1 MFCYPVGKPPEA
13 QGGKAMNWEIWS
25 AAAEII
31 GAAAVVVSLI
41 YVSRQIR
48 MGNRLARAE
57 AGRTPTSDLNMLN
70 ASFGTDEAF
79 RAALRKAI
87 EGTERADLDPDSRV
101 LLDLYFV
108 SVTNIYEQLS
118 REVRE
123 GILSESALD
132 FGGKG
137 LFELPFY
144 RTSWPILKPFLSSSF
159 TEDFEKRYCLDPK
172 LDTVY

>member
-1 MFCYPVGKPPEA
+1 
-13 QGGKAMNWEIWS
+13 MNWDMLS
-25 AAAEII
+25 AVSEVA
-31 GAAAVVVSLI
+31 GVVAVVISLL
-41 YVSRQIR
+41 YLSRQIG
-48 MGNRLARAE
+48 MSNRLARAE
-57 AGRTPTSDLNMLN
+57 ASRTPTSDLNMLN
-70 ASFGTDEAF
+70 ASFGANHDF

-87 EGTERADLDPDSRV
+87 EGQERPDLEPDDRV

-123 GILSESALD
+123 GLLDEQSLD

-144 RTSWPILKPFLSSSF
+144 RTSWPVLRPFLSASF
-159 TEDFEKRYCLDPK
+159 AADFEKRCSLDPNVE
-172 LDTVY
+172 TVY

>member
-1 MFCYPVGKPPEA
+1 
-13 QGGKAMNWEIWS
+13 MNWDIWS
-25 AAAEII
+25 TAAEII
-31 GAAAVVVSLI
+31 GASAVVISLI

-48 MGNRLARAE
+48 MSNQLARAE
-57 AGRTPTSDLNMLN
+57 AGRMPTSDLNMLN
-70 ASFGTDEAF
+70 ASFGTNKAF

-87 EGTERADLDPDSRV
+87 EGTERADLDTDSRV

-123 GILSESALD
+123 NILSEEALD

-159 TEDFEKRYCLDPK
+159 TKNFEKRYSLDPN
-172 LDTVY
+172 LTAVY

>member
-1 MFCYPVGKPPEA
+1 
-13 QGGKAMNWEIWS
+13 MNWDIWS
-25 AAAEII
+25 TVAEIV
-31 GAAAVVVSLI
+31 GAVAVVVSLI

-70 ASFGTDEAF
+70 ASFGTNKAF
-79 RAALRKAI
+79 RSALRKAL

-123 GILSESALD
+123 GVLSESALD

-159 TEDFEKRYCLDPK
+159 TEHFEQRYSLDPD
-172 LDTVY
+172 LQTIF

>member
-1 MFCYPVGKPPEA
+1 
-13 QGGKAMNWEIWS
+13 MNWDIWS
-25 AAAEII
+25 TVAEII

-57 AGRTPTSDLNMLN
+57 AGRTPTSDLNVLN
-70 ASFGTDEAF
+70 ASFVTDKAF
-79 RAALRKAI
+79 RSALRKVI
-87 EGTERADLDPDSRV
+87 EGAERADLDQDSQV

-123 GILSESALD
+123 GILSDSALD

-159 TEDFEKRYCLDPK
+159 TEDFEKRYSLDPN
-172 LDTVY
+172 LETVY

>member
-1 MFCYPVGKPPEA
+1 
-13 QGGKAMNWEIWS
+13 MNWDMWS
-25 AAAEII
+25 TVGELI
-31 GAAAVVVSLI
+31 GAAAVVVSLV

-48 MGNRLARAE
+48 MSNQLARAE
-57 AGRTPTSDLNMLN
+57 ASRTPTSDLNMLN
-70 ASFGTDEAF
+70 ASFGVNSDF

-87 EGTERADLDPDSRV
+87 EGTDRTGFDSDSRV

-123 GILSESALD
+123 GILSEGALD
-132 FGGKG
+132 FGGRG

-159 TEDFEKRYCLDPK
+159 TPDFEKRYSLDP
-172 LDTVY
+172 DVETVY